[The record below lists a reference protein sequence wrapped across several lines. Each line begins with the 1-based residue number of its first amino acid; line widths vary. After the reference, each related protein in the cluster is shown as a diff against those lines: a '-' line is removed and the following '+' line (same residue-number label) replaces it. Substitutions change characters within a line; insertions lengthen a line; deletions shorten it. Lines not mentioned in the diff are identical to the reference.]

1 MGGALRRRAPHE
13 KSDVVREALQRYL
26 EDTEDGQKWGSF
38 NVVLSFHFRS
48 IFIMDAITKNLIPV
62 LCRRGER
69 GAAVIT
75 LSKLKSSW
83 VL

>member
-38 NVVLSFHFRS
+38 SIVLSFHFRS
-48 IFIMDAITKNLIPV
+48 IFIMDAITKDLPPIFIMFCMTGIIV
-62 LCRRGER
+62 SIL
-69 GAAVIT
+69 VIVGYVG
-75 LSKLKSSW
+75 W
-83 VL
+83 